1 MLWQDVSKMNGID
14 RNHPFLPLCPK
25 SDSDVSNMD
34 KTKEYVLN
42 LESYN
47 NPAVF
52 YFDDVFESVK
62 SIEVLKT
69 RIERSE
75 HTCEYYRNCP
85 FITLFNNF
93 PSYVSTKSIKEITYQ
108 LGISNMNASG
118 LLSYLDACMHDFS
131 TKSFKLQRTFFY
143 NYKTSSLSTV
153 WWQSPD
159 LWDSY
164 TNNWY
169 LSDLW
174 GSFNL
179 GIAPYV
185 LDNENYTIDT
195 LTSTLNDISNA
206 YYLQM
211 QGHVPLILTGYN
223 SDLNRFYFYSTT
235 VFFLFPSNACD
246 VVGLR
251 EDSIYISQYNYTTNY
266 FTVYAD
272 HAPKLKGA
280 DVIFIENEESK
291 SSLKNPLYTSLST
304 VYLPDE
310 TFYPYLNFNKSY
322 SFVREVQMINKRV
335 NKLTISM
342 YSDIINKFL
351 YQNNDTKWNIQLLI
365 KGII

>member
-1 MLWQDVSKMNGID
+1 MNGID
-14 RNHPFLPLCPK
+14 KNRPFLPLCPRN
-25 SDSDVSNMD
+25 STDDSNVD
-34 KTKEYVLN
+34 KTKDYVLN
-42 LESYN
+42 LESYS

-52 YFDDVFESVK
+52 YFDDVFEYIK

-75 HTCEYYRNCP
+75 KTCEYYRNCP
-85 FITLFNNF
+85 FLTLFNNF
-93 PSYVSTKSIKEITYQ
+93 PSYVNDSNLQNVMSQ
-108 LGISNMNASG
+108 LGISNMMTSSD
-118 LLSYLDACMHDFS
+118 LLNYLDTCLHNFS
-131 TKSFKLQRTFFY
+131 SKSFQLQRTFQY
-143 NYKTSSLSTV
+143 NYTISSLSTF

-169 LSDLW
+169 LSNLW
-174 GSFNL
+174 GSFQL

-185 LDNENYTIDT
+185 LDIGDYTINT
-195 LTSTLNDISNA
+195 LINTLNDISNA

-211 QGHVPLILTGYN
+211 KGTVPLILTGYN
-223 SDLNRFYFYSTT
+223 TDLKRLYFYSTT

-251 EDSIYISQYNYTTNY
+251 EDSFYISQFNYTTNY

-272 HAPKLKGA
+272 HPPKLSGA
-280 DVIFIENEESK
+280 DVIYIENDESEA
-291 SSLKNPLYTSLST
+291 SLKNPFYTSLST

-310 TFYPYLNFNKSY
+310 TLYPYLNINKNY
-322 SFVREVQMINKRV
+322 SSTREIQMINKRV
-335 NKLTISM
+335 NKLTITM
-342 YSDIINKFL
+342 YTDIVRKFL
-351 YQNNDTKWNIQLLI
+351 YQTNDTKWNIQLLV